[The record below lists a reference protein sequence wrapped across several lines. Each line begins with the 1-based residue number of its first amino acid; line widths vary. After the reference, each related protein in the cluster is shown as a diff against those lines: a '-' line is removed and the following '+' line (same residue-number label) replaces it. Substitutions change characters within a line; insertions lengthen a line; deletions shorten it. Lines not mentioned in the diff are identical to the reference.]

1 MRFLFGIIVGV
12 ALTLGTAYVFDA
24 TRRPSG
30 PDGVAERPM
39 VNLDVV
45 ESELKNLSV
54 AIHDGWDRLTGH
66 KNG

>member
-24 TRRPSG
+24 TRRGEG
-30 PDGVAERPM
+30 PGGVAERPM
-39 VNLDVV
+39 VNWDVV
-45 ESELKNLSV
+45 EAELKTLST

-66 KNG
+66 KGG